1 MHVLIVLL
9 SLLLHSSLTLEE
21 QPLYSTPVHDASDN
35 LIATLNIFSD
45 EEPVDAIAQFMHAH
59 TLPVEYL
66 NFLLSS
72 ACSEITC
79 TRVEPALFSQD
90 VDIGYDEPVELLI
103 LEGEEP
109 IDSVYSFCLTYDLGS
124 EGRDMLW
131 EIVSSSPG
139 LSQYITR
146 DVALIWSREIEGHGT
161 IAIYENEEP
170 VDVIAEHFY
179 SQGIESYEDRKF
191 YQDAVL
197 RIACEEVYCRRTRAM
212 VWSERVESE
221 DGVEVGEVE
230 VLEGDE
236 PVDAIHK
243 FVVENGLTMEYR
255 DLILQMCCEA
265 IDCERD
271 RPLAYE
277 KTVNDEHGR

>member
-1 MHVLIVLL
+1 
-9 SLLLHSSLTLEE
+9 
-21 QPLYSTPVHDASDN
+21 
-35 LIATLNIFSD
+35 
-45 EEPVDAIAQFMHAH
+45 
-59 TLPVEYL
+59 
-66 NFLLSS
+66 
-72 ACSEITC
+72 
-79 TRVEPALFSQD
+79 
-90 VDIGYDEPVELLI
+90 
-103 LEGEEP
+103 
-109 IDSVYSFCLTYDLGS
+109 
-124 EGRDMLW
+124 
-131 EIVSSSPG
+131 
-139 LSQYITR
+139 
-146 DVALIWSREIEGHGT
+146 
-161 IAIYENEEP
+161 
-170 VDVIAEHFY
+170 
-179 SQGIESYEDRKF
+179 
-191 YQDAVL
+191 
-197 RIACEEVYCRRTRAM
+197 M